1 MHPIFSEPRRLIS
14 YLLAWLPAGLLLALP
29 FARAEGGTPKEAL
42 LVALPLSAL
51 SAFIC
56 LAAWYP
62 CKALP
67 LRETSISRLVVA
79 FAGAAA
85 FSCVIWIFFGWQWV
99 MRLSGL
105 EGMEFAPSRFARQLP
120 LLAATGLLL
129 FLLSAAVHYVLIAV
143 GESHRAEK
151 RALELDLL
159 AREAQLQSLRAQ
171 VNPHFLFNVLNSITA
186 LITADPARARQMCVL
201 LSDFLRLSLRA
212 GERERHPLDE
222 EIALAAGYLAVEQ
235 IRFGRRL
242 KVEAW
247 IDRSAGQVLIPP
259 LLLQP
264 LVENA
269 VKHGISHLL
278 DGGNVR
284 IRAGVQT
291 GRLKVE
297 ISNPC
302 DPERP
307 RASGGGIGLENVRRR
322 LQSAFGEDARL
333 DIQAKPDS
341 FEAVVYVP
349 ISQGDPP

>member
-1 MHPIFSEPRRLIS
+1 MHPIFSERRRLAA
-14 YLLAWLPAGLLLALP
+14 YLIAWLPVGLLLALP
-29 FARAEGGTPKEAL
+29 FARTEGGSPQEAL
-42 LVALPLSAL
+42 LVALPLGAL

-62 CKALP
+62 CRALP
-67 LRETSISRLVVA
+67 LREMSIPRLVAA
-79 FAGAAA
+79 FASAAA
-85 FSCVIWIFFGWQWV
+85 FSCAVWIFLGWQWV
-99 MRLSGL
+99 MVLSRM
-105 EGMEFAPSRFARQLP
+105 ETMEFAPSRYARQVP

-143 GESHRAEK
+143 DQSHRAEK
-151 RALELDLL
+151 RALELGLL
-159 AREAQLQSLRAQ
+159 AREAQLQSLRTQ
-171 VNPHFLFNVLNSITA
+171 VNPHFLFNSLNSIA
-186 LITADPARARQMCVL
+186 SLISPDPARARQMCVL

-212 GERERHPLDE
+212 GERERHTLDE
-222 EIALAAGYLAVEQ
+222 EIALAANYLSIEQ

-264 LVENA
+264 LIENT

-278 DGGNVR
+278 DGGSVQ
-284 IRAGVQT
+284 IRAGVQA
-291 GRLKVE
+291 GRLEVE

-307 RASGGGIGLENVRRR
+307 RGSGAGIGLENVRRR
-322 LQSAFGEDARL
+322 LLSAFGENARL
-333 DIQAKPDS
+333 ETRAQPDS

-349 ISQGDPP
+349 ISQGDRP